1 MDIILKKKIIYFKD
15 YKAKC
20 AIGKRGIT
28 KKKMEGDKRT
38 PKGRFKIKYIF
49 YRKERIKRIVSK
61 IKLIPIKKNFGWCD
75 DIKSKSYNKF
85 IKFPFKYKAEKLH
98 LKENIYDIVV
108 VIDYNQN
115 PIRKKKG
122 SAIFLHV
129 AKKDYSPTLG
139 CIALSKNDLK
149 YLISIIKKNT
159 YIRIL

>member
-1 MDIILKKKIIYFKD
+1 MF
-15 YKAKC
+15 
-20 AIGKRGIT
+20 
-28 KKKMEGDKRT
+28 
-38 PKGRFKIKYIF
+38 KYIF

>member
-1 MDIILKKKIIYFKD
+1 
-15 YKAKC
+15 
-20 AIGKRGIT
+20 
-28 KKKMEGDKRT
+28 MEGDKRT